1 MLEMENMDYI
11 MERNPSIALKLL
23 KVVTKRLAKI
33 ENLVQN
39 LATNNPEV
47 RIAHILLEFCD
58 KYGKSTEDGI
68 LINLPLTRE
77 ELANYAGVTR
87 ETISRKLNKFES
99 LGLMAS
105 VGNKKIII
113 KNQLAI
119 RRLISF

>member
-1 MLEMENMDYI
+1 M
-11 MERNPSIALKLL
+11 
-23 KVVTKRLAKI
+23 
-33 ENLVQN
+33 
-39 LATNNPEV
+39 
-47 RIAHILLEFCD
+47 
-58 KYGKSTEDGI
+58 
-68 LINLPLTRE
+68 
-77 ELANYAGVTR
+77 AGVTR

>member
-1 MLEMENMDYI
+1 